1 MKQDEVISTILGCSV
16 SGYYKWKKENR
27 VIINFL
33 EKYFVKEELEEFIAT
48 GKIDKFDKLNFLY
61 NEVIEKNQKLYIESF
76 TTNFRYLKLS
86 SAHEIFKDFY
96 FSFLLELKEKKNLI
110 SSNFNSLLLLFVNN
124 YLLNKYINTIE
135 DKESINSAIE
145 AKFKNLKNDQKYFD
159 DVILG
164 DDVILAFAKKEIDKI
179 LKMFNNEDF
188 KTIQKHLKS
197 FKNWDSYMM
206 IYLDYIFKSDLKI
219 FIDSGNEELLYHA
232 VGFNV
237 YLNLKEEKPRIKL
250 NLISMIIDR
259 VQKEEI
265 SVLKIGEIIK
275 DGKYLEY
282 LKSTIINNDN
292 YDKYV
297 LEF

>member
-1 MKQDEVISTILGCSV
+1 LLGNSHKTISN
-16 SGYYKWKKENR
+16 WKKEKR
-27 VIINFL
+27 PIINL
-33 EKYFVKEELEEFIAT
+33 LYKYFLKEELKEFLET
-48 GKIDKFDKLNFLY
+48 GEIKKFEKLNFLY
-61 NEVIEKNQKLYIESF
+61 NEVIGKNQKLYIESF

-86 SAHEIFKDFY
+86 SAHAIFEDFY
-96 FSFLLELKEKKNLI
+96 FSFLLELKENKNLI
-110 SSNFNSLLLLFVNN
+110 SSDFNSLLSLFINN
-124 YLLNKYINTIE
+124 YLLDKYINTIN
-135 DKESINSAIE
+135 DKEYINSAID
-145 AKFKNLKNDQKYFD
+145 AKFHNFKNDQKYFD
-159 DVILG
+159 DVILA
-164 DDVILAFAKKEIDKI
+164 DEKILAFAKEEIEKK

-206 IYLDYIFKSDLKI
+206 IYLDYIFKSDLQI
-219 FIDSGNEELLYHA
+219 FIESENEELLYHA

-259 VQKEEI
+259 VKKEEI
-265 SVLKIGEIIK
+265 SVLKIEEIIK

-282 LKSTIINNDN
+282 LKSTIVNNDN

>member
-1 MKQDEVISTILGCSV
+1 MISTLSDLLGNSHKTI
-16 SGYYKWKKENR
+16 SNWKKEKR
-27 VIINFL
+27 PIINL
-33 EKYFVKEELEEFIAT
+33 LYKYFLKEELKEFLET
-48 GKIDKFDKLNFLY
+48 GEIKKFEKLNFLY
-61 NEVIEKNQKLYIESF
+61 NEVIGKNQKLYIESF

-86 SAHEIFKDFY
+86 SAHAIFEDFY
-96 FSFLLELKEKKNLI
+96 FSFLLELKENKNLI
-110 SSNFNSLLLLFVNN
+110 SSDFNSLLSLFINN
-124 YLLNKYINTIE
+124 YLLDKYINTIN
-135 DKESINSAIE
+135 DKEYINSAID
-145 AKFKNLKNDQKYFD
+145 AKFHNFKNDQKYFD
-159 DVILG
+159 DVILA
-164 DDVILAFAKKEIDKI
+164 DEKILAFAKEEIEKK

-206 IYLDYIFKSDLKI
+206 IYLDYIFKSDLQI
-219 FIDSGNEELLYHA
+219 FIESENEELLYHA

-259 VQKEEI
+259 VKKEEI
-265 SVLKIGEIIK
+265 SVLKIEEIIK

-282 LKSTIINNDN
+282 LKSTIVNNDN

>member
-1 MKQDEVISTILGCSV
+1 
-16 SGYYKWKKENR
+16 
-27 VIINFL
+27 
-33 EKYFVKEELEEFIAT
+33 
-48 GKIDKFDKLNFLY
+48 
-61 NEVIEKNQKLYIESF
+61 
-76 TTNFRYLKLS
+76 
-86 SAHEIFKDFY
+86 
-96 FSFLLELKEKKNLI
+96 LELKENKNLI
-110 SSNFNSLLLLFVNN
+110 SSDFNSLLSLFINN
-124 YLLNKYINTIE
+124 YLLDKYINTIN
-135 DKESINSAIE
+135 DKEYINSAID
-145 AKFKNLKNDQKYFD
+145 AKFHNFKNDQKYFD
-159 DVILG
+159 DVILA
-164 DDVILAFAKKEIDKI
+164 DEKILAFAKEEIEKK

-206 IYLDYIFKSDLKI
+206 IYLDYIFKSDLQI
-219 FIDSGNEELLYHA
+219 FIESENEELLYHA

-259 VQKEEI
+259 VKKEEI
-265 SVLKIGEIIK
+265 SVLKIEEIIK

-282 LKSTIINNDN
+282 LKSTIVNNDN